1 MKPLEYIGK
10 DKPSNWLPQEQKRFL
25 EGMGFDDEYFCWLYL
40 EWFINEIERERKERD
55 TQRNS

>member
-1 MKPLEYIGK
+1 MGKPFEYIGK

-25 EGMGFDDEYFCWLYL
+25 EGMGFNDEYFCWLYL

-55 TQRNS
+55 T